1 MSIKQKY
8 HISRSEQRA
17 FGVLLIVVLLI
28 IAGRWWLSERNNAEK
43 DQISEADRKELAAFE
58 ESLRADSMHR
68 AARRGQTAA
77 AEPFPFNP
85 NEADSATL
93 LRVGLRP
100 WQVRN
105 LLKYRRRGG
114 RWRSA
119 DDFHRLY
126 GLTEEEFQRLR
137 PYIIIPPITEENKK
151 SLAADA
157 GRRDSLRRIY
167 PEKFAE
173 LTVLSLNAAD
183 TTLLQRI
190 PGIGRYHAAQ
200 ICRYRE
206 RLGGYISTAQ
216 LREIDDLPE
225 GIEQWFEIG
234 AGETPR
240 QIDVNKSDFK
250 TLLRH
255 PYLSYEQVRAIVRF
269 RQKFGQLRSWS
280 DLRNSP
286 DFSETDFQRLAPY
299 FKFQ

>member
-1 MSIKQKY
+1 MT
-8 HISRSEQRA
+8 RSEQRA

-28 IAGRWWLSERNNAEK
+28 IAGRWWFSGRGNAENDK
-43 DQISEADRKELAAFE
+43 ISEDDRKELAAFE
-58 ESLRADSMHR
+58 ESLRTDSLQR
-68 AARRGQTAA
+68 AARRKLPAA
-77 AEPFPFNP
+77 TELFPFNP

-93 LRVGLRP
+93 LRVGLKP

-105 LLKYRRRGG
+105 LLKYRRKGG

-119 DDFHRLY
+119 DDFRRLY

-137 PYIIIPPITEENKK
+137 PYIIISPSAEENQNSFAK
-151 SLAADA
+151 DA
-157 GRRDSLRRIY
+157 GKRDSLRRIY
-167 PEKFAE
+167 PEKFGE

-190 PGIGRYHAAQ
+190 PGIGRYRAAQ

-216 LREIDDLPE
+216 LREIGDLPE

-255 PYLSYEQVRAIVRF
+255 PYLSYDQVCAIMRF
-269 RQKFGQLRSWS
+269 RQKFGSLRSWS
-280 DLRNSP
+280 YLRNSP

-299 FKFQ
+299 FKF

>member
-1 MSIKQKY
+1 MSLKQKY
-8 HISRSEQRA
+8 HITRSEQRA
-17 FGVLLIVVLLI
+17 FGVLLTVVLLI
-28 IAGRWWLSERNNAEK
+28 IAGRWWFSGRGNAENDK
-43 DQISEADRKELAAFE
+43 ISEDDRKELAAFE
-58 ESLRADSMHR
+58 ESLRADSLQR
-68 AARRGQTAA
+68 AARRKQPAA
-77 AEPFPFNP
+77 TELFPFNP

-93 LRVGLRP
+93 LRLGLKP

-105 LLKYRRRGG
+105 LLKYRRKGG

-119 DDFHRLY
+119 DDFRRLY
-126 GLTEEEFQRLR
+126 GLTEEEFQRLL
-137 PYIIIPPITEENKK
+137 PYIIIPPIAEENKNRFAK
-151 SLAADA
+151 DAA
-157 GRRDSLRRIY
+157 RRDSLRRIY
-167 PEKFAE
+167 PEKFGE

-190 PGIGRYHAAQ
+190 PGIGRYRAAQ

-206 RLGGYISTAQ
+206 RLGGYISTEQ
-216 LREIDDLPE
+216 LREIGDLPE

-255 PYLSYEQVRAIVRF
+255 PYLSYDQVLAIVRF
-269 RQKFGQLRSWS
+269 RQKYGPLRSWT
-280 DLRNSP
+280 DLSNCP

-299 FKFQ
+299 FKF

>member
-1 MSIKQKY
+1 MSLKQKY
-8 HISRSEQRA
+8 HITRSEQRA

-28 IAGRWWLSERNNAEK
+28 IVGRWWFSGRGNAENDK
-43 DQISEADRKELAAFE
+43 ISEDDRKELAAFE
-58 ESLRADSMHR
+58 ESLRADSLQR
-68 AARRGQTAA
+68 AARRKLPAA
-77 AEPFPFNP
+77 AELFPFNP
-85 NEADSATL
+85 NVADSATL
-93 LRVGLRP
+93 LRVGLKP

-105 LLKYRRRGG
+105 LLKYRRKGG
-114 RWRSA
+114 HWRSA
-119 DDFHRLY
+119 DDFRRLY

-137 PYIIIPPITEENKK
+137 PYIIIPPSAEENQN
-151 SLAADA
+151 SLAKES

-167 PEKFAE
+167 PEKFGE

-190 PGIGRYHAAQ
+190 PGIGRYRAAQ

-216 LREIDDLPE
+216 LREIGDLPE

-255 PYLSYEQVRAIVRF
+255 PYLSYNQVCAIMRF
-269 RQKFGQLRSWS
+269 RQKYGSLRSWT

-299 FKFQ
+299 FKF

>member
-1 MSIKQKY
+1 MSLKQKY
-8 HISRSEQRA
+8 HITRSEQRA

-28 IAGRWWLSERNNAEK
+28 IAGRWWFSGRGNAENDK
-43 DQISEADRKELAAFE
+43 ISEDDRKELAAFE
-58 ESLRADSMHR
+58 ESLRADSLQR
-68 AARRGQTAA
+68 AARRKLPAA
-77 AEPFPFNP
+77 AELFPFNP

-93 LRVGLRP
+93 LRLGLKP

-105 LLKYRRRGG
+105 LLKYRRKGG

-137 PYIIIPPITEENKK
+137 PYIIIPPITEENKN
-151 SLAADA
+151 SLVADIS
-157 GRRDSLRRIY
+157 RRDSLRRIY

-190 PGIGRYHAAQ
+190 PGIGRYRAAQ

-255 PYLSYEQVRAIVRF
+255 PYLSYNQVCAIMRF
-269 RQKFGQLRSWS
+269 RQKFGSLRSWS

-299 FKFQ
+299 FKF

>member
-1 MSIKQKY
+1 MSLKQKY
-8 HISRSEQRA
+8 HITRSEQRA

-28 IAGRWWLSERNNAEK
+28 IAGRWWFSGRGNAGNDK
-43 DQISEADRKELAAFE
+43 ISEDDRKELAAFE
-58 ESLRADSMHR
+58 ESLRADSLQR
-68 AARRGQTAA
+68 AAQRKQPAA
-77 AEPFPFNP
+77 TELFPFNP

-93 LRVGLRP
+93 LRVGLKP

-105 LLKYRRRGG
+105 LLKYRRKGG

-119 DDFHRLY
+119 DDFRRLY

-137 PYIIIPPITEENKK
+137 PYIIIPPSAEENQN
-151 SLAADA
+151 SLAKES

-167 PEKFAE
+167 PEKFGE

-190 PGIGRYHAAQ
+190 PGIGRYRAAQ

-216 LREIDDLPE
+216 LREIGDLPE

-255 PYLSYEQVRAIVRF
+255 PYLSYDQVCAIMRF
-269 RQKFGQLRSWS
+269 RQKFGSLRSWS

-299 FKFQ
+299 FKF

>member
-1 MSIKQKY
+1 MSLKQKY
-8 HISRSEQRA
+8 HITRSEQRA

-28 IAGRWWLSERNNAEK
+28 IAGRWWFSRRGNAENEK
-43 DQISEADRKELAAFE
+43 ISEDDRKELAAFE
-58 ESLRADSMHR
+58 ESLRADSLQR
-68 AARRGQTAA
+68 AARRGQHTTT
-77 AEPFPFNP
+77 ELFPFNP

-93 LRVGLRP
+93 LRVGLKP

-105 LLKYRRRGG
+105 LLKYRRKGG

-119 DDFHRLY
+119 DDFRRLY

-137 PYIIIPPITEENKK
+137 PYIIIPPIAEENQNN
-151 SLAADA
+151 LAKES

-167 PEKFAE
+167 PEKFGE

-190 PGIGRYHAAQ
+190 PGIGRYRAAQ

-216 LREIDDLPE
+216 LREIGDLPE

-255 PYLSYEQVRAIVRF
+255 PYLSYDQVCAIMRF
-269 RQKFGQLRSWS
+269 RQKFGSLRSWS

-299 FKFQ
+299 FKF

>member
-1 MSIKQKY
+1 MSLKQKY
-8 HISRSEQRA
+8 HITRSEQRA
-17 FGVLLIVVLLI
+17 FGVLLTVVLLI
-28 IAGRWWLSERNNAEK
+28 IAGRWWFSGRGNAENDK
-43 DQISEADRKELAAFE
+43 ISEDDRKELAAFE
-58 ESLRADSMHR
+58 ESLRADSLQR
-68 AARRGQTAA
+68 AARRKLPAA
-77 AEPFPFNP
+77 AELFPFNP
-85 NEADSATL
+85 NVADSATL
-93 LRVGLRP
+93 LRVGLKP

-105 LLKYRRRGG
+105 LLKYRRKGG
-114 RWRSA
+114 HWRSA
-119 DDFHRLY
+119 DDFRRLY

-137 PYIIIPPITEENKK
+137 PYIMIPPSAEENANC
-151 SLAADA
+151 LAKES

-167 PEKFAE
+167 PEKFGE

-190 PGIGRYHAAQ
+190 PGIGRYRAAQ

-206 RLGGYISTAQ
+206 RLGGYINTAQ
-216 LREIDDLPE
+216 LREIGDLPE

-234 AGETPR
+234 ADETPR

-255 PYLSYEQVRAIVRF
+255 PYLSYDQVCAIMRF
-269 RQKFGQLRSWS
+269 RQKYGSLRSWS

-299 FKFQ
+299 FKF

>member
-1 MSIKQKY
+1 MSLKQKY
-8 HISRSEQRA
+8 HITRSEQRA
-17 FGVLLIVVLLI
+17 FGVLLTVVLLI
-28 IAGRWWLSERNNAEK
+28 IAGRWWFSGRGNAENDK
-43 DQISEADRKELAAFE
+43 ISEDDRKELAAFE
-58 ESLRADSMHR
+58 ESLRADSLQR
-68 AARRGQTAA
+68 AARRKLPAA
-77 AEPFPFNP
+77 AELFPFNP

-93 LRVGLRP
+93 LRVGLKP

-105 LLKYRRRGG
+105 LLKYRRKGG

-119 DDFHRLY
+119 DDFRRLY

-137 PYIIIPPITEENKK
+137 PYIIIPPSAEENQN
-151 SLAADA
+151 SLAKES

-167 PEKFAE
+167 PEKFGE

-190 PGIGRYHAAQ
+190 PGIGRYRAAQ

-206 RLGGYISTAQ
+206 RLGGYISTEQ
-216 LREIDDLPE
+216 LREIGDLPD

-255 PYLSYEQVRAIVRF
+255 PYLSYNQVCAIMRF
-269 RQKFGQLRSWS
+269 RQKYGSLRSWS

-299 FKFQ
+299 FKF

>member
-1 MSIKQKY
+1 MSLKQKY
-8 HISRSEQRA
+8 HITRSEQRA

-28 IAGRWWLSERNNAEK
+28 IAGRWWFSGRGNAENDK
-43 DQISEADRKELAAFE
+43 ISEDDRKELAAFE
-58 ESLRADSMHR
+58 ESLRTDSLQR
-68 AARRGQTAA
+68 AARRKLPAA
-77 AEPFPFNP
+77 TELFPFNP

-93 LRVGLRP
+93 LRVGLKP

-105 LLKYRRRGG
+105 LLKYRRKGG

-119 DDFHRLY
+119 DDFRRLY

-137 PYIIIPPITEENKK
+137 PYIIISPSAEENQNSFAK
-151 SLAADA
+151 DA
-157 GRRDSLRRIY
+157 GKRDSLRRIY
-167 PEKFAE
+167 PEKFGE
-173 LTVLSLNAAD
+173 LTVVSLNAAD

-190 PGIGRYHAAQ
+190 PGIGRYRAAQ

-216 LREIDDLPE
+216 LRDIGDLPE

-255 PYLSYEQVRAIVRF
+255 PYLSYNQVCAIMRF
-269 RQKFGQLRSWS
+269 RQKFGSLRSWS
-280 DLRNSP
+280 NLRNSP

-299 FKFQ
+299 FKF

>member
-1 MSIKQKY
+1 MSLKQKY
-8 HISRSEQRA
+8 HITRSEQRA

-28 IAGRWWLSERNNAEK
+28 IAGRWWFSGRGNAENDK
-43 DQISEADRKELAAFE
+43 ISEDDRKELAAFE
-58 ESLRADSMHR
+58 ESLRADSLQR
-68 AARRGQTAA
+68 AARRKQPAA
-77 AEPFPFNP
+77 TELFPFNP

-93 LRVGLRP
+93 LRLGLKP

-105 LLKYRRRGG
+105 LLKYRRKGG

-119 DDFHRLY
+119 DDFRRLY
-126 GLTEEEFQRLR
+126 GLTEEEFQRLL
-137 PYIIIPPITEENKK
+137 PYIIIPPIAEENKNRFAK
-151 SLAADA
+151 DAA
-157 GRRDSLRRIY
+157 RRDSLRRIY
-167 PEKFAE
+167 PEKFGE

-190 PGIGRYHAAQ
+190 PGIGRYRAAQ

-206 RLGGYISTAQ
+206 RLGGYISTEQ
-216 LREIDDLPE
+216 LREIGDLPE

-255 PYLSYEQVRAIVRF
+255 PYLSYDQVLAIVRF
-269 RQKFGQLRSWS
+269 RQKYGPLRSWT
-280 DLRNSP
+280 DLSNCP

-299 FKFQ
+299 FKF

>member
-1 MSIKQKY
+1 MSIKQKF
-8 HISRSEQRA
+8 HITRSEQRA

-68 AARRGQTAA
+68 AALHGLTAA

-93 LRVGLRP
+93 LRVGLKP

-119 DDFHRLY
+119 DDFRRLY

-137 PYIIIPPITEENKK
+137 PYIMIPPITEENANCFAK
-151 SLAADA
+151 DV

-167 PEKFAE
+167 PEKFGE

-190 PGIGRYHAAQ
+190 PGIGRYRAAQ

-216 LREIDDLPE
+216 LREIGDLPE

-255 PYLSYEQVRAIVRF
+255 PYLSYDQVCAIVRF
-269 RQKFGQLRSWS
+269 RQKFGSLRSWS

-286 DFSETDFQRLAPY
+286 NFSETDFQRLAPY
-299 FKFQ
+299 FKF

>member
-1 MSIKQKY
+1 MSIKQKF

-17 FGVLLIVVLLI
+17 FGVLLIVVLII
-28 IAGRWWLSERNNAEK
+28 IAGRWWLSERDNAEK

-58 ESLRADSMHR
+58 ESLRADSLHR
-68 AARRGQTAA
+68 AARRGQTVA

-105 LLKYRRRGG
+105 LLKYRRKGG

-119 DDFHRLY
+119 DDFRRLY

-137 PYIIIPPITEENKK
+137 PYIIIPPSAEENQN
-151 SLAADA
+151 SLAKES

-167 PEKFAE
+167 PEKFGE

-190 PGIGRYHAAQ
+190 PGIGRYRAAQ

-216 LREIDDLPE
+216 LREIGDLPE

-255 PYLSYEQVRAIVRF
+255 PYLSYDQVLAIVRF
-269 RQKFGQLRSWS
+269 RQKFGSLRSWS
-280 DLRNSP
+280 DLSNCP

-299 FKFQ
+299 FKF

>member
-1 MSIKQKY
+1 MSLKQKY
-8 HISRSEQRA
+8 HITRSEQRA

-28 IAGRWWLSERNNAEK
+28 IAGRWWFSGRGNAENDK
-43 DQISEADRKELAAFE
+43 ISEDDRKELAAFE
-58 ESLRADSMHR
+58 ESLRADSLQR
-68 AARRGQTAA
+68 AARREQP
-77 AEPFPFNP
+77 AEAELFRFNP

-93 LRVGLRP
+93 LRLGLKP

-105 LLKYRRRGG
+105 LLKYRRKGG

-119 DDFHRLY
+119 DDFRRLY

-137 PYIIIPPITEENKK
+137 PYIIISPSAEENQNSFAK
-151 SLAADA
+151 DA
-157 GRRDSLRRIY
+157 GKCDSLRRIY
-167 PEKFAE
+167 PEKFGE

-190 PGIGRYHAAQ
+190 PGIGRYRAAQ

-216 LREIDDLPE
+216 LREIGDLPE

-255 PYLSYEQVRAIVRF
+255 PYLSYDQVCAIMRF
-269 RQKFGQLRSWS
+269 RQKFGSLRSWS

-299 FKFQ
+299 FKF

>member
-1 MSIKQKY
+1 MSLKQKY
-8 HISRSEQRA
+8 HITRSEQRA

-28 IAGRWWLSERNNAEK
+28 IAGRWWFSGRGNAENDK
-43 DQISEADRKELAAFE
+43 ISEDDRKELAAFE
-58 ESLRADSMHR
+58 ESLRADSLQR
-68 AARRGQTAA
+68 AAQRKQPAA
-77 AEPFPFNP
+77 AKLFPFNP

-93 LRVGLRP
+93 LRVGLKP

-105 LLKYRRRGG
+105 LLKYRRKGG

-119 DDFHRLY
+119 DDFRRLY

-137 PYIIIPPITEENKK
+137 PYIIIPPSAEENQNSFAK
-151 SLAADA
+151 DA

-167 PEKFAE
+167 PEKFGE
-173 LTVLSLNAAD
+173 LTVRSLNAAA
-183 TTLLQRI
+183 TPLLQRI
-190 PGIGRYHAAQ
+190 PGIGRYRAAQ

-216 LREIDDLPE
+216 LREIGDLPE

-255 PYLSYEQVRAIVRF
+255 PYLSYDQVCAIMRF
-269 RQKFGQLRSWS
+269 RQKFGSLRSWS

-299 FKFQ
+299 FKF

>member
-1 MSIKQKY
+1 MSLKQKY
-8 HISRSEQRA
+8 HITRSEQRA

-28 IAGRWWLSERNNAEK
+28 IAGRWWFSGRGNAENDK
-43 DQISEADRKELAAFE
+43 ISEDDRKELAAFE
-58 ESLRADSMHR
+58 ESLRADNLQR
-68 AARRGQTAA
+68 AARRKQPAA
-77 AEPFPFNP
+77 AELFPFNP

-93 LRVGLRP
+93 LRVGLKP

-105 LLKYRRRGG
+105 LLKYRRKGG

-119 DDFHRLY
+119 DDFRRLY

-137 PYIIIPPITEENKK
+137 PYIMIPPITEENANCFAKE
-151 SLAADA
+151 S

-167 PEKFAE
+167 PEKFGE

-190 PGIGRYHAAQ
+190 PGIGRYRAAQ

-216 LREIDDLPE
+216 LREIGDLPE
-225 GIEQWFEIG
+225 GIEQWFEIS
-234 AGETPR
+234 ADEKPR

-255 PYLSYEQVRAIVRF
+255 PYLSYDQVLAIVRF
-269 RQKFGQLRSWS
+269 RQKFGSLRSWS

-286 DFSETDFQRLAPY
+286 HFSERDFQRLAPY
-299 FKFQ
+299 FKF

>member
-1 MSIKQKY
+1 MSLKQKY
-8 HISRSEQRA
+8 HITRSEQRA

-28 IAGRWWLSERNNAEK
+28 IAGRWWFSGRGNAENDK
-43 DQISEADRKELAAFE
+43 ISEDDRKELAAFE
-58 ESLRADSMHR
+58 ESLRADSLQR
-68 AARRGQTAA
+68 AARRKLPAA
-77 AEPFPFNP
+77 AELFPFNP

-93 LRVGLRP
+93 LRVGLKP

-105 LLKYRRRGG
+105 LLKYRRKGG

-119 DDFHRLY
+119 DDFRRLY

-137 PYIIIPPITEENKK
+137 PYIIIPPITEENANC
-151 SLAADA
+151 LAKES

-167 PEKFAE
+167 PEKFGE

-190 PGIGRYHAAQ
+190 PGIGRYRAAQ

-216 LREIDDLPE
+216 LREIGDLPE

-234 AGETPR
+234 ADETPR

-255 PYLSYEQVRAIVRF
+255 P
-269 RQKFGQLRSWS
+269 
-280 DLRNSP
+280 
-286 DFSETDFQRLAPY
+286 
-299 FKFQ
+299 

>member
-1 MSIKQKY
+1 MSLKQKY
-8 HISRSEQRA
+8 HITRSEQRA

-28 IAGRWWLSERNNAEK
+28 IAGRWWFSGRGNAENDK
-43 DQISEADRKELAAFE
+43 ISEDDRKELAAFE
-58 ESLRADSMHR
+58 ESLRADSLQR
-68 AARRGQTAA
+68 AARRKQPAA
-77 AEPFPFNP
+77 AELFPFNP

-93 LRVGLRP
+93 LRVGLKP

-105 LLKYRRRGG
+105 LLKYRRKGG

-119 DDFHRLY
+119 DDFRRLY

-137 PYIIIPPITEENKK
+137 PYIIISPSAEENQNSFAK
-151 SLAADA
+151 DA
-157 GRRDSLRRIY
+157 GKCESLRRIY
-167 PEKFAE
+167 PEKFGE

-190 PGIGRYHAAQ
+190 PGIGRYRAAQ

-216 LREIDDLPE
+216 LREIGDLPE

-234 AGETPR
+234 ADETPR

-255 PYLSYEQVRAIVRF
+255 PYLSYEQVRAIMEF
-269 RQKFGQLRSWS
+269 RQKFGSLRSWS

-286 DFSETDFQRLAPY
+286 HFSERDFQRLAPY
-299 FKFQ
+299 FKF

>member
-1 MSIKQKY
+1 MSLKQKY
-8 HISRSEQRA
+8 HITRSEQRA

-28 IAGRWWLSERNNAEK
+28 IAGRWWFSGRGNAENDK
-43 DQISEADRKELAAFE
+43 ISEDDRKELAAFE
-58 ESLRADSMHR
+58 ESLRADSLQR
-68 AARRGQTAA
+68 AARRGQHAVTKL
-77 AEPFPFNP
+77 FPFNP
-85 NEADSATL
+85 NDADSATL
-93 LRVGLRP
+93 LRVGLKP

-105 LLKYRRRGG
+105 LLKYRRKGG

-119 DDFHRLY
+119 DDFRRLY

-137 PYIIIPPITEENKK
+137 PYIIISPSAEENQNSFAK
-151 SLAADA
+151 DA
-157 GRRDSLRRIY
+157 GKRDSLRRIY
-167 PEKFAE
+167 PEKFGE

-190 PGIGRYHAAQ
+190 PGIGRYRAAQ

-216 LREIDDLPE
+216 LREIGDLPE

-255 PYLSYEQVRAIVRF
+255 PYLSYDQVCAIMRF
-269 RQKFGQLRSWS
+269 RQKFGSLRSWS

-299 FKFQ
+299 FKF

>member
-1 MSIKQKY
+1 MSLKQKY
-8 HISRSEQRA
+8 HITRSEQRA

-43 DQISEADRKELAAFE
+43 DQFSEADRKELAAFE
-58 ESLRADSMHR
+58 ESLRADSLHR
-68 AARRGQTAA
+68 AAQRGQTAA

-93 LRVGLRP
+93 LRVGLKP

-105 LLKYRRRGG
+105 LLKYRRKGG

-119 DDFHRLY
+119 DDFRRLY

-137 PYIIIPPITEENKK
+137 PYIIIPPIAEENQNSFAK
-151 SLAADA
+151 DA

-167 PEKFAE
+167 PEKFGE

-190 PGIGRYHAAQ
+190 PGIGRYRAAQ

-216 LREIDDLPE
+216 LREIGDLPE

-255 PYLSYEQVRAIVRF
+255 PYLSYNQVCAIMRF
-269 RQKFGQLRSWS
+269 RQKFGSLRSWS

-299 FKFQ
+299 FKF

>member
-1 MSIKQKY
+1 MSLKQKY
-8 HISRSEQRA
+8 HITRSEQRA

-28 IAGRWWLSERNNAEK
+28 IAGRWWFSGRGNAENDK
-43 DQISEADRKELAAFE
+43 ISEDDRKELAAFE
-58 ESLRADSMHR
+58 ESLRADSLQR
-68 AARRGQTAA
+68 AARRKLPAA
-77 AEPFPFNP
+77 AELFPFNP

-93 LRVGLRP
+93 LRVGLKP

-105 LLKYRRRGG
+105 LLKYRRKGG

-119 DDFHRLY
+119 DDFRRLY

-137 PYIIIPPITEENKK
+137 PYIMIPPSAEENQN
-151 SLAADA
+151 SLAKES

-167 PEKFAE
+167 PEKFGE

-190 PGIGRYHAAQ
+190 PGIGRYRAAQ

-216 LREIDDLPE
+216 LREIGDLPE

-234 AGETPR
+234 ANETPR

-255 PYLSYEQVRAIVRF
+255 PYLSYNQVCAIMRF
-269 RQKFGQLRSWS
+269 RQKFGSLRSWS

-299 FKFQ
+299 FKF

>member
-1 MSIKQKY
+1 MSLKQKY
-8 HISRSEQRA
+8 HITRSEQRA
-17 FGVLLIVVLLI
+17 FGVLLTVVLLI
-28 IAGRWWLSERNNAEK
+28 IAGRWWFSGRGNAENDK
-43 DQISEADRKELAAFE
+43 ISEDDRKELAAFE
-58 ESLRADSMHR
+58 ESLRADSLQR
-68 AARRGQTAA
+68 AARRKLPAA
-77 AEPFPFNP
+77 AELFPFNP
-85 NEADSATL
+85 NDADSATL
-93 LRVGLRP
+93 LRVGLKP

-119 DDFHRLY
+119 DDFRRLY

-137 PYIIIPPITEENKK
+137 PYIIIPPITEENKN
-151 SLAADA
+151 SLVADIS
-157 GRRDSLRRIY
+157 RRDSLRRIY

-190 PGIGRYHAAQ
+190 PGIGRYRAAQ

-255 PYLSYEQVRAIVRF
+255 PYLSYEQVSAIVRF
-269 RQKFGQLRSWS
+269 RQKYGSLHSWS

-286 DFSETDFQRLAPY
+286 DFSEKDFQRLAPY
-299 FKFQ
+299 FKF

>member
-1 MSIKQKY
+1 MSLKQKY
-8 HISRSEQRA
+8 HITRSEQRA

-28 IAGRWWLSERNNAEK
+28 IAGRWWFSGRGNAENDK
-43 DQISEADRKELAAFE
+43 ISEDDRKELAAFE
-58 ESLRADSMHR
+58 ESLRADSLQR
-68 AARRGQTAA
+68 AARRKQPAA
-77 AEPFPFNP
+77 AELFPFNP

-93 LRVGLRP
+93 LRVGLKP

-105 LLKYRRRGG
+105 LLKYRRKGG

-119 DDFHRLY
+119 DDFRRLY

-137 PYIIIPPITEENKK
+137 PYIIISPSAEENQN
-151 SLAADA
+151 SLAKES

-167 PEKFAE
+167 PEKFGE

-190 PGIGRYHAAQ
+190 PGIGRYRAAQ

-216 LREIDDLPE
+216 LREIGDLPE

-234 AGETPR
+234 ADETPR

-255 PYLSYEQVRAIVRF
+255 PYLSYEQVRAIMEF
-269 RQKFGQLRSWS
+269 RQKFGSLRSWS

-286 DFSETDFQRLAPY
+286 HFSERDFQRLAPY
-299 FKFQ
+299 FKF

>member
-1 MSIKQKY
+1 MSLKQKY
-8 HISRSEQRA
+8 HITRSEQRA
-17 FGVLLIVVLLI
+17 FGVLLTVVLLI
-28 IAGRWWLSERNNAEK
+28 IAGRWWFSGRGNAENDK
-43 DQISEADRKELAAFE
+43 IFEDDRKELAAFE
-58 ESLRADSMHR
+58 ESLRADSLQR
-68 AARRGQTAA
+68 AARRKLPAA
-77 AEPFPFNP
+77 AELFPFNP

-93 LRVGLRP
+93 LRVGLKP

-105 LLKYRRRGG
+105 LLKYRRKGG

-119 DDFHRLY
+119 DDFRRLY

-137 PYIIIPPITEENKK
+137 PYIIIPPSAEENQN
-151 SLAADA
+151 SLAKES

-167 PEKFAE
+167 PEKFGE

-190 PGIGRYHAAQ
+190 PGIGRYRAAQ

-206 RLGGYISTAQ
+206 RLGGYISTEQ
-216 LREIDDLPE
+216 LREIGDLPD

-255 PYLSYEQVRAIVRF
+255 PYLSYDQVCAIMRF
-269 RQKFGQLRSWS
+269 RQKFGSLRSWS

-299 FKFQ
+299 FKF

>member
-1 MSIKQKY
+1 MSLKQKY
-8 HISRSEQRA
+8 HITRSEQRA
-17 FGVLLIVVLLI
+17 FGVLLTVVLLI
-28 IAGRWWLSERNNAEK
+28 IAGRWWFSGRGNAENDK
-43 DQISEADRKELAAFE
+43 ISEDDRKELAAFE
-58 ESLRADSMHR
+58 ESLRTDSLQR
-68 AARRGQTAA
+68 AARRKLPAA
-77 AEPFPFNP
+77 TELFPFNP

-93 LRVGLRP
+93 LRVGLKP

-105 LLKYRRRGG
+105 LLKYRRKGG

-119 DDFHRLY
+119 DDFRRLY

-137 PYIIIPPITEENKK
+137 PYIIISPSAEENQNSFAK
-151 SLAADA
+151 DA
-157 GRRDSLRRIY
+157 GKRDSLRRIY
-167 PEKFAE
+167 PEKFGE
-173 LTVLSLNAAD
+173 LTVVSLNAAD

-190 PGIGRYHAAQ
+190 PGIGRYRAAQ

-216 LREIDDLPE
+216 LREIGDLPE

-255 PYLSYEQVRAIVRF
+255 PYLSYNQVCAIMRF
-269 RQKFGQLRSWS
+269 RQKFGSLRSWS
-280 DLRNSP
+280 NLRNSP
-286 DFSETDFQRLAPY
+286 DFSKTDFQRLAPY
-299 FKFQ
+299 FKF

>member
-1 MSIKQKY
+1 MSLKQKY
-8 HISRSEQRA
+8 HITRSEQRA
-17 FGVLLIVVLLI
+17 FGVLLTVVLLI
-28 IAGRWWLSERNNAEK
+28 IAGRWWFSGRGNAENDK
-43 DQISEADRKELAAFE
+43 IFEDDRKELAAFE
-58 ESLRADSMHR
+58 ESLRADSLQR
-68 AARRGQTAA
+68 AARRKLPAA
-77 AEPFPFNP
+77 AELFPFNP

-93 LRVGLRP
+93 LRVGLKP

-105 LLKYRRRGG
+105 LLKYRRKGG

-119 DDFHRLY
+119 DDFRRLY
-126 GLTEEEFQRLR
+126 GLTGEEFQRLR
-137 PYIIIPPITEENKK
+137 PYIIIPPSAEENQNSFAK
-151 SLAADA
+151 DA
-157 GRRDSLRRIY
+157 GKRDSLRRIY
-167 PEKFAE
+167 PEKFGE

-190 PGIGRYHAAQ
+190 PGIGRYRAAQ

-206 RLGGYISTAQ
+206 RLGGYISTEQ
-216 LREIDDLPE
+216 LREIGDLPD

-255 PYLSYEQVRAIVRF
+255 PYLSYDQVCAIMRF
-269 RQKFGQLRSWS
+269 RQKFGSLRSWS

-299 FKFQ
+299 FKF

>member
-1 MSIKQKY
+1 MSLKQKY
-8 HISRSEQRA
+8 HITRSEQRA

-28 IAGRWWLSERNNAEK
+28 IAGRWWFSGCGNAENDK
-43 DQISEADRKELAAFE
+43 ISEDDRKELAAFE
-58 ESLRADSMHR
+58 ESLRADSLQR
-68 AARRGQTAA
+68 AARHKLPAA
-77 AEPFPFNP
+77 AELFPFNP

-93 LRVGLRP
+93 LRVGLKP

-105 LLKYRRRGG
+105 LLKYRRKGG

-119 DDFHRLY
+119 DDFRRLY

-137 PYIIIPPITEENKK
+137 AYIIIPPSAEENQN
-151 SLAADA
+151 SLAKES

-167 PEKFAE
+167 PEKFGE

-190 PGIGRYHAAQ
+190 PGIGRYRAAQ

-216 LREIDDLPE
+216 LREIGDLPE

-240 QIDVNKSDFK
+240 QINVNKSDFK

-255 PYLSYEQVRAIVRF
+255 PYLSYDQVCAIMRF
-269 RQKFGQLRSWS
+269 RQKFGSLRSWS

-299 FKFQ
+299 FKF

>member
-1 MSIKQKY
+1 MSLKQKY
-8 HISRSEQRA
+8 HITRSEQRA

-28 IAGRWWLSERNNAEK
+28 IAGRWWFSGRGNAENDK
-43 DQISEADRKELAAFE
+43 ISEDDRKELAAFE
-58 ESLRADSMHR
+58 ESLRADSLQR
-68 AARRGQTAA
+68 AARRKHPAA
-77 AEPFPFNP
+77 AELFPFNP
-85 NEADSATL
+85 NEADSVTL
-93 LRVGLRP
+93 LRVGLKP

-105 LLKYRRRGG
+105 LLKYRRKGG

-119 DDFHRLY
+119 DDFRRLY
-126 GLTEEEFQRLR
+126 GLAEEEFQRLR
-137 PYIIIPPITEENKK
+137 PYIIIPPIAEENQNSFAK
-151 SLAADA
+151 DA
-157 GRRDSLRRIY
+157 GKCDSLRRIY
-167 PEKFAE
+167 PEKFGE

-190 PGIGRYHAAQ
+190 PGIGRYRAAQ

-216 LREIDDLPE
+216 LREIGDLPE

-234 AGETPR
+234 ADETPR

-255 PYLSYEQVRAIVRF
+255 PYLSYEQVRAIMEF
-269 RQKFGQLRSWS
+269 RQKFGSLRSWS

-286 DFSETDFQRLAPY
+286 HFSERDFQRLAPY
-299 FKFQ
+299 FKF

>member
-1 MSIKQKY
+1 MSLKQKY
-8 HISRSEQRA
+8 HITRSEQRA
-17 FGVLLIVVLLI
+17 FGVLLTVVLLI
-28 IAGRWWLSERNNAEK
+28 IAGRWWLSERGNAENDK
-43 DQISEADRKELAAFE
+43 ISEDDRKELAAFE
-58 ESLRADSMHR
+58 ESLRADSLQR
-68 AARRGQTAA
+68 AARRKLPAA
-77 AEPFPFNP
+77 AELFPFNP
-85 NEADSATL
+85 NDADSATL
-93 LRVGLRP
+93 LRVGLKP

-105 LLKYRRRGG
+105 LLKYRRKGG

-119 DDFHRLY
+119 DDFRRLY

-137 PYIIIPPITEENKK
+137 PYIIISPSAEENQNSFAK
-151 SLAADA
+151 DA
-157 GRRDSLRRIY
+157 GKRDSLRRIY
-167 PEKFAE
+167 PEKFGE

-190 PGIGRYHAAQ
+190 PGIGRYRAAQ

-216 LREIDDLPE
+216 LREIGDLPE

-255 PYLSYEQVRAIVRF
+255 PYLSYDQVCAIMRF
-269 RQKFGQLRSWS
+269 RQKFGSLRSWS

-299 FKFQ
+299 FKF

>member
-1 MSIKQKY
+1 MSLKQKY
-8 HISRSEQRA
+8 HITRSEQRA

-28 IAGRWWLSERNNAEK
+28 IVGRWWLLGRGNAENDK
-43 DQISEADRKELAAFE
+43 ISEDDRKELAAFE
-58 ESLRADSMHR
+58 ESLRADSLQR
-68 AARRGQTAA
+68 AARRKQPAA
-77 AEPFPFNP
+77 AELFPFNP
-85 NEADSATL
+85 NESDSATL
-93 LRVGLRP
+93 LRVGLKP

-105 LLKYRRRGG
+105 LLKYRRKGG

-119 DDFHRLY
+119 DDFRRLY

-137 PYIIIPPITEENKK
+137 PYIIIPPSAEENQN
-151 SLAADA
+151 SLAKES

-167 PEKFAE
+167 PEKFGE

-190 PGIGRYHAAQ
+190 PGIGRYRAAQ

-216 LREIDDLPE
+216 LREIGDLPE

-255 PYLSYEQVRAIVRF
+255 PYLSYEQVCAIMRF
-269 RQKFGQLRSWS
+269 RQKFGSLRSWS

-299 FKFQ
+299 FKF

>member
-1 MSIKQKY
+1 MSLKQKY
-8 HISRSEQRA
+8 HITRSEQRA

-28 IAGRWWLSERNNAEK
+28 IAGRWWFSGRGNAENDK
-43 DQISEADRKELAAFE
+43 ISEDDRKELAAFE
-58 ESLRADSMHR
+58 ESLRADSLQR
-68 AARRGQTAA
+68 AARRKLPAA
-77 AEPFPFNP
+77 AELFPFNP

-93 LRVGLRP
+93 LRVGLKP

-105 LLKYRRRGG
+105 LLKYRRKGG

-119 DDFHRLY
+119 DDFRRLY

-137 PYIIIPPITEENKK
+137 PYIMIPPIAEENQN
-151 SLAADA
+151 SLAKES

-167 PEKFAE
+167 PEKFGE

-190 PGIGRYHAAQ
+190 PGIGRYRAAQ

-216 LREIDDLPE
+216 LREIGDLPE

-255 PYLSYEQVRAIVRF
+255 PYLSYNQVCAIMRF
-269 RQKFGQLRSWS
+269 RQKFGSLRSWS

-299 FKFQ
+299 FKF

>member
-1 MSIKQKY
+1 MSLKQKY
-8 HISRSEQRA
+8 HITRSEQRA
-17 FGVLLIVVLLI
+17 FGVLLTVVLLI
-28 IAGRWWLSERNNAEK
+28 IAGRWWLSERGNAENDK
-43 DQISEADRKELAAFE
+43 ISEDDRKELAAFE
-58 ESLRADSMHR
+58 ESLRADSLQR
-68 AARRGQTAA
+68 AARRKLPAA
-77 AEPFPFNP
+77 AELFPFNP
-85 NEADSATL
+85 NDADSATL
-93 LRVGLRP
+93 LRVGLKP

-105 LLKYRRRGG
+105 LLKYRRKGG

-119 DDFHRLY
+119 DDFRRLY

-137 PYIIIPPITEENKK
+137 PYIIIPPSAEENQN
-151 SLAADA
+151 SLAKES

-167 PEKFAE
+167 PEKFGE
-173 LTVLSLNAAD
+173 LTVLSLNAAN

-190 PGIGRYHAAQ
+190 PGIGRYRAAQ

-216 LREIDDLPE
+216 LREIGDLPE

-255 PYLSYEQVRAIVRF
+255 PYLSYDQVCAIMRF
-269 RQKFGQLRSWS
+269 RQKFGSLRSWS

-299 FKFQ
+299 FKF

>member
-1 MSIKQKY
+1 MSLKQKY
-8 HISRSEQRA
+8 HITRSEQRA

-28 IAGRWWLSERNNAEK
+28 IAGRWWLSERGNAENDK
-43 DQISEADRKELAAFE
+43 ISEDDRKELAAFE
-58 ESLRADSMHR
+58 ESLRADSLQR
-68 AARRGQTAA
+68 AARRKQPAA
-77 AEPFPFNP
+77 AELFPFNP
-85 NEADSATL
+85 NEADSATR
-93 LRVGLRP
+93 LRVGLKP

-105 LLKYRRRGG
+105 LLKYRRKGG

-119 DDFHRLY
+119 DDFRRLY

-137 PYIIIPPITEENKK
+137 PYIIIPPSAEENQN
-151 SLAADA
+151 SLAKES

-167 PEKFAE
+167 PEKFGE

-190 PGIGRYHAAQ
+190 PGIGRYRAAQ

-216 LREIDDLPE
+216 LREIGDLPE

-255 PYLSYEQVRAIVRF
+255 PYLSYDQVCAIMRF
-269 RQKFGQLRSWS
+269 RQKFGSLRSWS

-299 FKFQ
+299 FKF

>member
-1 MSIKQKY
+1 MSLKQKY
-8 HISRSEQRA
+8 HITRSEQRA
-17 FGVLLIVVLLI
+17 FGVLLTVVLLI
-28 IAGRWWLSERNNAEK
+28 IAGRWWFSGRGNAENDK
-43 DQISEADRKELAAFE
+43 ISEDDRKELAAFE
-58 ESLRADSMHR
+58 ESLRADSLQR
-68 AARRGQTAA
+68 AARRKLPAA
-77 AEPFPFNP
+77 AELFPFNP
-85 NEADSATL
+85 NVADSATL
-93 LRVGLRP
+93 LRVGLKP

-105 LLKYRRRGG
+105 LLKYRRKGG

-119 DDFHRLY
+119 DDFRRLY

-137 PYIIIPPITEENKK
+137 PYIIIPPSAEENQN
-151 SLAADA
+151 SLAKES

-167 PEKFAE
+167 PKKFGE

-190 PGIGRYHAAQ
+190 PGIGRYRAAQ

-216 LREIDDLPE
+216 LREIGDLPE

-240 QIDVNKSDFK
+240 QINVNKSDFK

-255 PYLSYEQVRAIVRF
+255 PYLSYDQVCAIMRF
-269 RQKFGQLRSWS
+269 RQKFGSLRSWS

-299 FKFQ
+299 FKF

>member
-1 MSIKQKY
+1 MSLKQKY
-8 HISRSEQRA
+8 HITRSEQRA

-28 IAGRWWLSERNNAEK
+28 IAGRWWFSGRGNAENDK
-43 DQISEADRKELAAFE
+43 ISEDDRKELAAFE
-58 ESLRADSMHR
+58 ESLRADSLQR
-68 AARRGQTAA
+68 AARRKQPAA
-77 AEPFPFNP
+77 AELFPFNP

-93 LRVGLRP
+93 LRLGLKP

-105 LLKYRRRGG
+105 LLKYRRKGG

-119 DDFHRLY
+119 DDFRRLY

-137 PYIIIPPITEENKK
+137 PYIIIPPIAEENKNSFAK
-151 SLAADA
+151 ES
-157 GRRDSLRRIY
+157 GKRDSLRRIY
-167 PEKFAE
+167 PEKFGE
-173 LTVLSLNAAD
+173 LTVLSLNAVD

-190 PGIGRYHAAQ
+190 PGIGRYRAAQ

-206 RLGGYISTAQ
+206 RLGGYISTEQ
-216 LREIDDLPE
+216 LREIGDLPE

-234 AGETPR
+234 ADEKPR

-255 PYLSYEQVRAIVRF
+255 PYLSYDQVLAIVRF
-269 RQKFGQLRSWS
+269 RQKFGSLRSWT
-280 DLRNSP
+280 DLSNCP

-299 FKFQ
+299 FKF

>member
-28 IAGRWWLSERNNAEK
+28 IAGRWWLSERNNAER
-43 DQISEADRKELAAFE
+43 DQFSEADRMELAAFE
-58 ESLRADSMHR
+58 ESLRADSLHR
-68 AARRGQTAA
+68 AARHGLTAA

-93 LRVGLRP
+93 LRVGLKP

-105 LLKYRRRGG
+105 LLKYRRKGG

-190 PGIGRYHAAQ
+190 PGIGRYRAAQ

-234 AGETPR
+234 ADEKPR

-269 RQKFGQLRSWS
+269 RQKFGPLHSWS

>member
-1 MSIKQKY
+1 M
-8 HISRSEQRA
+8 
-17 FGVLLIVVLLI
+17 
-28 IAGRWWLSERNNAEK
+28 
-43 DQISEADRKELAAFE
+43 
-58 ESLRADSMHR
+58 
-68 AARRGQTAA
+68 
-77 AEPFPFNP
+77 
-85 NEADSATL
+85 
-93 LRVGLRP
+93 GLKP

-105 LLKYRRRGG
+105 LLKYRRKGG

-119 DDFHRLY
+119 DDFRRLY

-137 PYIIIPPITEENKK
+137 PYIIIPPIAEENQNN
-151 SLAADA
+151 LAKES

-167 PEKFAE
+167 PEKFGE

-190 PGIGRYHAAQ
+190 PGIGRYRAAQ

-216 LREIDDLPE
+216 LREIGDLPE

-255 PYLSYEQVRAIVRF
+255 PYLSYDQVCAIMRF
-269 RQKFGQLRSWS
+269 RQKYGSLRSWS

-299 FKFQ
+299 FKF